1 MKAVLSTLGLALI
14 SFFSGSILGQENPT
28 QVPSCLFI
36 PNNISVRC
44 DDYNKDFTL
53 EIGSNSECSIQKMEV
68 FSRWGNT
75 LFSTEVPP
83 WEWYGGKESTGAY
96 NVVVTY
102 LEKSGEIKTKT
113 QAVYLIK

>member
-1 MKAVLSTLGLALI
+1 MSTVFFTAWLGFIALH
-14 SFFSGSILGQENPT
+14 SSYILGQTKTPNT
-28 QVPSCLFI
+28 PSCIYI

-53 EIGSNSECSIQKMEV
+53 EIGSGSECRIQKMEV

-75 LFSTEVPP
+75 LFSTEVSP
-83 WEWYGGKESTGAY
+83 WEWYGGKEAAGTY

-102 LEKSGEIKTKT
+102 SEEAGEIKTST
-113 QAVYLIK
+113 QSVYLIK